1 MEHSFLPAGSD
12 DNLLDSII
20 RRSGETPQEQPLSDL
35 LIGQD
40 RLQYQGQE
48 AGQQDRLLYRGQE
61 AGQDRLG
68 QETGQ
73 DRLHY
78 QGQEAGQDR
87 LYHQGQEA
95 GRYHGQE
102 TGQDR
107 LTHQGQEAGRYHGQ
121 ETGQERV
128 EAEHERVHCQGQEAH
143 QDLLGKVLQY
153 GMSLYKKM
161 FELKGSCT

>member
-48 AGQQDRLLYRGQE
+48 AGQQDRLIYRGPE

-68 QETGQ
+68 QET
-73 DRLHY
+73 
-78 QGQEAGQDR
+78 GQDR

-102 TGQDR
+102 TGQDH
-107 LTHQGQEAGRYHGQ
+107 LQCQGQEAGRYHGQ
-121 ETGQERV
+121 ETGQDRV

-143 QDLLGKVLQY
+143 QDLLGKVLCHCIKNVLIEGVVY
-153 GMSLYKKM
+153 IAIKNRI
-161 FELKGSCT
+161 T

>member
-1 MEHSFLPAGSD
+1 MRPIHIEHSLLPTGSD

-35 LIGQD
+35 IGHD

-48 AGQQDRLLYRGQE
+48 AGQQDRLFYRGQE

-73 DRLHY
+73 DRLNCH
-78 QGQEAGQDR
+78 
-87 LYHQGQEA
+87 GQEA
-95 GRYHGQE
+95 GRYQGQE
-102 TGQDR
+102 TG
-107 LTHQGQEAGRYHGQ
+107 HCQGQEAGRYHGQ

-143 QDLLGKVLQY
+143 QDLLGK
-153 GMSLYKKM
+153 
-161 FELKGSCT
+161 F